1 MILLSKENLVNRE
14 FTIEISLYKWRL
26 ALVIISD
33 LIQIPPHKY
42 IFQNRVSRN
51 ILYRLPFCRIIF
63 YTIPL
68 GMCRIRLEYYSDF
81 TKI

>member
-14 FTIEISLYKWRL
+14 FTIEISHYKWRL

-42 IFQNRVSRN
+42 IFQN
-51 ILYRLPFCRIIF
+51 
-63 YTIPL
+63 
-68 GMCRIRLEYYSDF
+68 
-81 TKI
+81 